1 MSEVIRTVDARD
13 PAQVEVLA
21 QVLARSTAMAPEV
34 ERRVAA
40 IIQAVAER
48 GDAALLEYTERF
60 DGFTV
65 GTAAELE
72 ISCEDMAAAA
82 AALAPDLRAALEE
95 SVTRVR
101 AFHERQ
107 REATWEMT
115 DEHGNRLGQLVR
127 PLHRVAIYCPGG
139 KAAYPSSVVMNAVPA
154 KVAGVPEVVM
164 LVPTPGGERNPL
176 VLAAAHLAG
185 VDRAFAIG
193 GAQAVA
199 AAAYGTATVPAVDK
213 VTGPG
218 NIYVATAKKQLFGR
232 IDIDM
237 VAGPSEVLIVADG
250 DADPEYIAADL
261 LSQAEHDELAAALL
275 VTDSPELIDATRA
288 ALVRQLGE
296 LPRQEIASAALR
308 DYGAL
313 VRVASIAAACDL
325 ADRFAPEHLEVL
337 TAEPRQWLGRLT
349 NAGAIF
355 LGPYSSEPLGDYV
368 AGPNHVLPTGGSA
381 RFFSPL
387 GVGDFVKRTSILEI
401 SATGLRALAK
411 STVRLAQEEGLTAH
425 AHAVALRAARL
436 EGGRS

>member
-1 MSEVIRTVDARD
+1 
-13 PAQVEVLA
+13 
-21 QVLARSTAMAPEV
+21 
-34 ERRVAA
+34 
-40 IIQAVAER
+40 
-48 GDAALLEYTERF
+48 
-60 DGFTV
+60 
-65 GTAAELE
+65 
-72 ISCEDMAAAA
+72 
-82 AALAPDLRAALEE
+82 
-95 SVTRVR
+95 
-101 AFHERQ
+101 
-107 REATWEMT
+107 
-115 DEHGNRLGQLVR
+115 
-127 PLHRVAIYCPGG
+127 
-139 KAAYPSSVVMNAVPA
+139 
-154 KVAGVPEVVM
+154 
-164 LVPTPGGERNPL
+164 
-176 VLAAAHLAG
+176 
-185 VDRAFAIG
+185 
-193 GAQAVA
+193 
-199 AAAYGTATVPAVDK
+199 
-213 VTGPG
+213 
-218 NIYVATAKKQLFGR
+218 
-232 IDIDM
+232 M

>member
-154 KVAGVPEVVM
+154 KVAGVPEVMM

-296 LPRQEIASAALR
+296 LPRHEIASAALR

-355 LGPYSSEPLGDYV
+355 LGPYSPEPLGDYV

-401 SATGLRALAK
+401 SATGLRALAR

>member
-1 MSEVIRTVDARD
+1 VSEMIRTIDARD

-34 ERRVAA
+34 EARVREIVSAVAA
-40 IIQAVAER
+40 R
-48 GDAALLEYTERF
+48 RDAALIEYTERF
-60 DGFTV
+60 DGFAV

-72 ISCEDMAAAA
+72 ISREEMAAAA
-82 AALAPDLRAALEE
+82 ADLPADLRAALEL
-95 SVTRVR
+95 SVARVR
-101 AFHERQ
+101 DFHERQ
-107 REATWEMT
+107 CEQSWEMT
-115 DEHGNRLGQLVR
+115 DPHGNRLGQLIR

-164 LVPTPGGERNPL
+164 LVPTPGGERNRL
-176 VLAAAHLAG
+176 VLAAGHLAG
-185 VDRAFAIG
+185 VDRGFAIG

-199 AAAYGTATVPAVDK
+199 AAAYGTETVPAVDK

-218 NIYVATAKKQLFGR
+218 NIYVATAKKQLFGQ

-250 DADPEYIAADL
+250 AADPEYIAADL
-261 LSQAEHDELAAALL
+261 LSQAEHDELAAAVL
-275 VTDSPELIDATRA
+275 VTDNPELIDATRA
-288 ALVRQLGE
+288 ALSRQLAR
-296 LPRQEIASAALR
+296 LPRVAIATASLR

-313 VRVASIAAACDL
+313 VRVASLEAACEL
-325 ADRFAPEHLEVL
+325 AERFAPEHLEVL
-337 TAEPRQWLGRLT
+337 TADPRQWLGRLT

-355 LGPYSSEPLGDYV
+355 LGPYSTEPLGDYL

-387 GVGDFVKRTSILEI
+387 GVGDFVKRTSLLEI
-401 SATGLRALAK
+401 SARGLQSLAGA
-411 STVRLAQEEGLTAH
+411 TIRFAEEEGLMAH
-425 AHAVALRAARL
+425 ARAVALRATRL
-436 EGGRS
+436 EGGPP

>member
-296 LPRQEIASAALR
+296 LPRHEIASAALR

-355 LGPYSSEPLGDYV
+355 LGPYSPEPIGDYV

>member
-154 KVAGVPEVVM
+154 KVAGVPEVMM

-193 GAQAVA
+193 GAQAGA

-296 LPRQEIASAALR
+296 LPRHEIASAALR

-355 LGPYSSEPLGDYV
+355 LGPYSPEPIGDYV

-401 SATGLRALAK
+401 SATGLRALAR

>member
-1 MSEVIRTVDARD
+1 VSEIIRTVDARD
-13 PAQVEVLA
+13 PTQVEVLA

-40 IIQAVAER
+40 ILAAVAER

-72 ISCEDMAAAA
+72 ISREEMAAAA
-82 AALAPDLRAALEE
+82 DGLAPDLRAALEE
-95 SVTRVR
+95 SVARVR
-101 AFHERQ
+101 TFHERQ
-107 REATWEMT
+107 REQSWEMT
-115 DEHGNRLGQLVR
+115 DDHGNRLGQLVR

-218 NIYVATAKKQLFGR
+218 NIYVATAKKQLFGQ

-261 LSQAEHDELAAALL
+261 LSQAEHDELAASLL
-275 VTDSPELIDATRA
+275 VTDSPDLIDATRA

-296 LPRQEIASAALR
+296 LPRREIASASLR

-313 VRVASIAAACDL
+313 VRVGSIADACDL

-337 TAEPRQWLGRLT
+337 TAAPRQWLDRLT

-401 SATGLRALAK
+401 SAAGLRALAT

>member
-154 KVAGVPEVVM
+154 KVAGVPEVMM

-296 LPRQEIASAALR
+296 LPRHEIASAALR

-355 LGPYSSEPLGDYV
+355 LGPYSPEPIGDYV

-401 SATGLRALAK
+401 SATGLRALAR

>member
-154 KVAGVPEVVM
+154 KVAGVPEVMM

-296 LPRQEIASAALR
+296 LPRHEIASAALR

-337 TAEPRQWLGRLT
+337 TAEPRQWLDRLT

-355 LGPYSSEPLGDYV
+355 LGPYSPEPIGDYV

-401 SATGLRALAK
+401 SATGLRALAR

>member
-1 MSEVIRTVDARD
+1 
-13 PAQVEVLA
+13 
-21 QVLARSTAMAPEV
+21 
-34 ERRVAA
+34 
-40 IIQAVAER
+40 
-48 GDAALLEYTERF
+48 
-60 DGFTV
+60 
-65 GTAAELE
+65 
-72 ISCEDMAAAA
+72 
-82 AALAPDLRAALEE
+82 
-95 SVTRVR
+95 
-101 AFHERQ
+101 
-107 REATWEMT
+107 
-115 DEHGNRLGQLVR
+115 
-127 PLHRVAIYCPGG
+127 
-139 KAAYPSSVVMNAVPA
+139 
-154 KVAGVPEVVM
+154 M

-296 LPRQEIASAALR
+296 LPRHEIASAALR

-337 TAEPRQWLGRLT
+337 TAEPRQWLDRLT

-355 LGPYSSEPLGDYV
+355 LGPYSPEPLGDYV

-401 SATGLRALAK
+401 SATGLRALAR

>member
-154 KVAGVPEVVM
+154 KVAGVPEVMM

-296 LPRQEIASAALR
+296 LPRHEIASAALR

-401 SATGLRALAK
+401 SATGLRALAR

>member
-1 MSEVIRTVDARD
+1 MSEIIRTIDARD

-34 ERRVAA
+34 ERRVAE
-40 IIQAVAER
+40 IIAAVAER
-48 GDAALLEYTERF
+48 GDAALLEYTKRF

-65 GTAAELE
+65 GAAAELE
-72 ISCEDMAAAA
+72 ISDAEMTAAADG
-82 AALAPDLRAALEE
+82 LAPDLRAALEE

-101 AFHERQ
+101 TFHERQ
-107 REATWEMT
+107 REASWEIT
-115 DEHGNRLGQLVR
+115 DDHGNRLGQLVR

-164 LVPTPGGERNPL
+164 LVPTPGGKRNPL
-176 VLAAAHLAG
+176 VLAAGHLAG

-199 AAAYGTATVPAVDK
+199 AAAYGTATVPVADK

-250 DADPEYIAADL
+250 GADPEYIAADL
-261 LSQAEHDELAAALL
+261 LSQAEHDELAASVL

-288 ALVRQLGE
+288 ALTRQLDE
-296 LPRQEIASAALR
+296 LPRHEIAAASLR

-337 TAEPRQWLGRLT
+337 TAEPRQWLGHLT

-387 GVGDFVKRTSILEI
+387 GVSDFVKRTSLLEI
-401 SATGLRALAK
+401 SAAGLCALAT

>member
-1 MSEVIRTVDARD
+1 VSEIIRTIDARD

-21 QVLARSTAMAPEV
+21 QVLARSNAMAPEV
-34 ERRVAA
+34 ERRVEA
-40 IIQAVAER
+40 IIADVAER

-65 GTAAELE
+65 ATAAELE
-72 ISCEDMAAAA
+72 ISRDEMAAATDG
-82 AALAPDLRAALEE
+82 LAVDLRAALEE
-95 SVTRVR
+95 SVARVR

-107 REATWEMT
+107 RETSWEMT
-115 DEHGNRLGQLVR
+115 DDHGNQLGQLVR

-139 KAAYPSSVVMNAVPA
+139 KAAYPSSVVMNAIPA

-176 VLAAAHLAG
+176 VLAAGHLAG
-185 VDRAFAIG
+185 VDRAFAVG

-199 AAAYGTATVPAVDK
+199 AAAHGTATVPAVDK

-218 NIYVATAKKQLFGR
+218 NIYVAIAKKQLFGT

-250 DADPEYIAADL
+250 NADAEYVAADL
-261 LSQAEHDELAAALL
+261 LSQAEHDELAASVL

-296 LPRQEIASAALR
+296 LPRRDIASASLR

-313 VRVASIAAACDL
+313 VRVGSIADACDL
-325 ADRFAPEHLEVL
+325 AERFAPEHLEVL
-337 TAEPRQWLGRLT
+337 TAAPRQWLGRLT

-387 GVGDFVKRTSILEI
+387 GVGDFVKRTSLLEI
-401 SATGLRALAK
+401 SATGLLALAP

-425 AHAVALRAARL
+425 AHAVALRATRL
-436 EGGRS
+436 EGGLS